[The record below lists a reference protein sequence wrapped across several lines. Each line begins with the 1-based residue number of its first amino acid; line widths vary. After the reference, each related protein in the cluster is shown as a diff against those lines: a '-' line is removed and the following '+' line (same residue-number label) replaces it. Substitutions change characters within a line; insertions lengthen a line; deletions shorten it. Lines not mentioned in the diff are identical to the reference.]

1 MKVPTEFEGVFRDIE
16 LTEREIGF
24 LVWVAG
30 WDSWTKAKALE
41 LALKAADRVLS
52 RIADEV
58 DY

>member
-1 MKVPTEFEGVFRDIE
+1 MFWMAGIRKMLAEEHV
-16 LTEREIGF
+16 EI
-24 LVWVAG
+24 
-30 WDSWTKAKALE
+30 TLE